1 MLKKGAKTLKKKKTM
16 IITIKLLKNIK
27 KDYEMGEEKV
37 HALKGNRFKV

>member
-1 MLKKGAKTLKKKKTM
+1 MMLE
-16 IITIKLLKNIK
+16 LKNIK